1 MSVLI
6 IFDYLC
12 NIYKLHYRQDMNS
25 LNHRNIV
32 PLLGTL
38 ALASP
43 AANKEKP
50 NIIIIYTDDMGI
62 SDIGCYGGIFTPTP
76 NIDRIGNDGIR
87 FTQYYTA
94 CPISSPSRVGMTTG
108 MYPTKWGI
116 TNYLDT
122 RKMNRER
129 KSNDYLSAEA
139 PAIARSFQKAGYAT
153 AHIGKWH
160 MGGGRDVTDMP
171 QISEFGFDKS
181 LSTWESPSPDP
192 AITASNWIWSD
203 QDSIKRWE
211 RTRYFVDNVLGFLK
225 ENKGRPCYI
234 HLWPDDMHTPYVPSK
249 EEYDK
254 GKKMWNAKV
263 NFIPVLAEYDRQIG
277 RLLDGIA
284 ALGLKDNTII
294 VFTSDNGPAPS
305 YKNART
311 AGLRGQK
318 GTLYE
323 GGIRMPFLVCWP
335 ARIKGGKVNSTTVI
349 TALDLFPT
357 LCKLAGIEPQT
368 NGYQLDGTD
377 ISDVLLG
384 KTARKRNVPM
394 FWEFGQQFVG
404 KAKPQNAYQFRSP
417 NIAVRDG
424 KWKLLVNYDGTDAE
438 LYNIENDEKETTNL
452 AATHTG
458 IALHM
463 KKMAIDWYNASF
475 RKHAGELRND

>member
-1 MSVLI
+1 MKH
-6 IFDYLC
+6 C
-12 NIYKLHYRQDMNS
+12 NFHY
-25 LNHRNIV
+25 IV
-32 PLLGTL
+32 PIIGTI
-38 ALASP
+38 ALTGKAG
-43 AANKEKP
+43 NMEKP
-50 NIIIIYTDDMGI
+50 NIVIIYTDDMGM
-62 SDIGCYGGIFTPTP
+62 SDISCYGGTFTPTP
-76 NIDRIGNDGIR
+76 NIDRIGNEGIR
-87 FTQYYTA
+87 FNQYYTA

-122 RKMNRER
+122 KKMNRER

-171 QISEFGFDKS
+171 QISEFGFDRT

-211 RTRYFVDNVLGFLK
+211 RTRYFVDKVLDFLK
-225 ENKGRPCYI
+225 ENKGKPCYV

-263 NFIPVLAEYDRQIG
+263 NFIPVLAEYDKQIG
-277 RLLDGIA
+277 RLLNGIE
-284 ALGLKDNTII
+284 ALGLKNNTII
-294 VFTSDNGPAPS
+294 IFTSDNGPAPS

-311 AGLRGQK
+311 QMLRGQK

-323 GGIRMPFLVCWP
+323 GGIRMPFLICWP
-335 ARIKGGKVNSTTVI
+335 DHIKGGKVNTTSVI
-349 TALDLFPT
+349 TALDLFPS
-357 LCKLAGIEPQT
+357 LCKMAGIEPLT
-368 NGYQLDGTD
+368 NGYQLDGMD
-377 ISDVLLG
+377 VSDVLLG
-384 KTARKRNVPM
+384 KSNQARKAPM

-404 KAKPQNAYQFRSP
+404 KEKPQNAYQFRSP
-417 NIAVRDG
+417 NIAVREG
-424 KWKLLVNYDGTDAE
+424 KWKLLVNYDGSDVE
-438 LYNIENDEKETTNL
+438 LYDIDNDEKETTNVAEKNSRL
-452 AATHTG
+452 TSR
-458 IALHM
+458 LM
-463 KKMAIDWYNASF
+463 KQAIKWYNDSF
-475 RKHAGELRND
+475 RKHAGKLQ